1 MQGAW
6 KVGLLVIVFVG
17 LLFGAYEVLGKSLF
31 AKPSKTIYAEFADA
45 SGLQIG
51 SNVTMA
57 GVRIGNVT
65 AIELTAPDRAR
76 VAMTLQDEIK
86 IPEGTTAQIAS
97 SLIGFGDSPV
107 VLVPPAG
114 GSTGYLASGATIMGS
129 KPSPL
134 GDLLPDMTTTLQEV
148 NKTLIATRALLEDD
162 KMKGNL
168 LALLETS
175 NKTIE
180 QFGKLATSLDSTI
193 AENRSSVR
201 GLMASLGQTM
211 TDVQKATQYALKL
224 VQDPKFKDEAQAILA
239 SLNRTA
245 ASAEKLIAGV
255 EEMVNDPKMRDSLNN
270 TVGNVEKITDSG
282 TRIAENTEK
291 MTKDGTLISENG
303 VKISENVVELT
314 KKANELADEAKAVL
328 EKLQKFFD
336 KVPSGGPVKGLT
348 TDMSLSREQDP
359 NHWRTDLSA
368 TLPVGGGGSVTL
380 GLWDA
385 FESNKI
391 TAQYGR
397 PLNSSLQYR
406 YGIYASKPGV
416 GVDYRLAPRL
426 SLRGDLFDINDPRF
440 DLRARIDFGNGLYGW
455 VGADRIFDKSAFT
468 IGVGI
473 RK

>member
-31 AKPSKTIYAEFADA
+31 AKPTKTIHAEFADA

-57 GVRIGNVT
+57 GVRVGHVT
-65 AIELTAPDRAR
+65 AIDLMSPTKAR
-76 VAMTLQDEIK
+76 VTMTIAEDVNL
-86 IPEGTTAQIAS
+86 PTGTTAQIAG
-97 SLIGFGDSPV
+97 SLIGFGDAPL

-114 GSTGYLASGATIMGS
+114 APQGYLASGATISGT

-134 GDLLPDMTTTLQEV
+134 GEFLPDMNTTLQEV
-148 NKTLIATRALLEDD
+148 NKTLVATRSLLEDD
-162 KMKGNL
+162 KLKGNMVK
-168 LALLETS
+168 LLETS
-175 NKTIE
+175 NNTIA
-180 QFGKLATSLDSTI
+180 QFGKLATNLDATL

-201 GLMASLGQTM
+201 GIMASLGQTM

-224 VQDPKFKDEAQAILA
+224 VQDPKFKKEAEQILA
-239 SLNRTA
+239 SLNKTA
-245 ASAEKLIAGV
+245 TSAQELIEGV
-255 EEMVNDPKMRDSLNN
+255 NQMVNDPKMKESLMN
-270 TVGNVEKITDSG
+270 TAGNVEKITDSG

-291 MTKDGTLISENG
+291 MTADGKIISENG

-314 KKANELADEAKAVL
+314 KKANELADQAKAVL

-336 KVPSGGPVKGLT
+336 KVPSTSPIKGVS
-348 TDMSLSREQDP
+348 TDMSLVHESDP
-359 NHWRTDLSA
+359 SEWRTDIEA
-368 TLPVGGGGSVTL
+368 TLPVKGGSVTL

-391 TAQYGR
+391 TAQFGR
-397 PLNSSLQYR
+397 SLSSTLQYR

-426 SLRGDLFDINDPRF
+426 SLRGDLFDINDPRL

-455 VGADRIFDKSAFT
+455 VGTDRIFRNNALTF
-468 IGVGI
+468 GVGI

>member
-6 KVGLLVIVFVG
+6 KVGLLVVIFVG

-31 AKPSKTIYAEFADA
+31 AKPTKALHAEFADA

-57 GVRIGNVT
+57 GVRIGTVT
-65 AIELTAPDRAR
+65 EIALLAPDKAR
-76 VAMTLQDEIK
+76 VTMTIQDEVN

-107 VLVPPAG
+107 VLVPPPGA
-114 GSTGYLASGATIMGS
+114 SSGYLANGATILGT

-148 NKTLIATRALLEDD
+148 NKTLVATRALLEDE
-162 KMKGNL
+162 KLKGNL
-168 LALLETS
+168 VTLLETS

-201 GLMASLGQTM
+201 NLMASLGQTM
-211 TDVQKATQYALKL
+211 SDVQKATQYAMKL
-224 VQDPKFKDEAQAILA
+224 VQDPKFKQEAEAILA
-239 SLNRTA
+239 TLNRTA
-245 ASAEKLIAGV
+245 TNAEKLIAGV
-255 EEMVNDPKMRDSLNN
+255 EQMVNDPKMRESLNN
-270 TVGNVEKITDSG
+270 TVANVEKITDSG
-282 TRIAENTEK
+282 TRIAANTEK
-291 MTKDGTLISENG
+291 MTEDGKAISENG

-336 KVPSGGPVKGLT
+336 KVPSGSPVKGLT
-348 TDMSLSREQDP
+348 TDMSLTREQQP

-426 SLRGDLFDINDPRF
+426 TLRGDLFDINDPRL

-455 VGADRIFDKSAFT
+455 VGADRIFDKNALS
-468 IGVGI
+468 IGIGI